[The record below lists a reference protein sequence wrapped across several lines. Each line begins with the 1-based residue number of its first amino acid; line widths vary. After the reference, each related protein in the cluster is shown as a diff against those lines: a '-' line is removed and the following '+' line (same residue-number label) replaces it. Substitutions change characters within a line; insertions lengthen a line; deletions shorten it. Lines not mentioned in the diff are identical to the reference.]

1 MGRGTNDGEGELGQ
15 HFLETK
21 DQPFDRSWSF
31 FVGHDAKSK
40 AMSLVWAC
48 LEMMIN
54 QWTWESNQ
62 YQTNLL
68 GLDLFRELSFSAL
81 IF

>member
-1 MGRGTNDGEGELGQ
+1 MMERANWVNISWKLKTNRLIEVGR
-15 HFLETK
+15 
-21 DQPFDRSWSF
+21 F

-40 AMSLVWAC
+40 AMSLIWAC

-54 QWTWESNQ
+54 QWAWESNQ
-62 YQTNLL
+62 YQTNPL

>member
-15 HFLETK
+15 HVLETK

-62 YQTNLL
+62 YHTNLL

>member
-15 HFLETK
+15 HVLETK